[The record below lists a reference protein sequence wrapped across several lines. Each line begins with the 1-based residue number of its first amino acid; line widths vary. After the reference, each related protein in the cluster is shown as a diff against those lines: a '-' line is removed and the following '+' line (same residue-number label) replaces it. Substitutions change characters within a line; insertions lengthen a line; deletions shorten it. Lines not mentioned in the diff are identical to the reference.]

1 MKFIIFTSLT
11 TLICLLI
18 LFYIFLR
25 IYRRIKPAI
34 KGALSVVES
43 TATAIS
49 NGSKEF
55 IQNLNEELSTYNAKH
70 AIEYIRELYDN
81 NNKNLYYLNNIISTD
96 NDKNKIKEKS
106 KKIAAQYY
114 FKTKKEFIQNINE
127 NLSTYN
133 AKQAV
138 ENIRELYD
146 NNIRNLHYLNS
157 IMFTDED
164 KNKIKEKS
172 RKIAAQYYFSK
183 KKEFKEYKITAIK
196 SRDINLISEIDKLEA
211 QLDFCYEKITNL
223 KDFVAI
229 EAIEKIKT

>member
-1 MKFIIFTSLT
+1 MKFIIFSSLT
-11 TLICLLI
+11 TIIFLVILL
-18 LFYIFLR
+18 YIFLR
-25 IYRRIKPAI
+25 IYKRIKPTI
-34 KGALSVVES
+34 KGALNVVDS
-43 TATAIS
+43 TATAITNCS
-49 NGSKEF
+49 
-55 IQNLNEELSTYNAKH
+55 
-70 AIEYIRELYDN
+70 
-81 NNKNLYYLNNIISTD
+81 
-96 NDKNKIKEKS
+96 
-106 KKIAAQYY
+106 
-114 FKTKKEFIQNINE
+114 KEFIQNINE